1 MKNKLIAIVEEIS
14 FSEDEAKNTNTKEY
28 VHFNCGVILLNFKEL
43 RKQNLYN
50 QINYYNKIT
59 KMLNTFQDNLN
70 FINSK
75 KKIRLTPDFNYIE
88 LINDTCQYDYECL
101 QLYKN
106 IDPTIFHFNETKL
119 NINIGE
125 NSFRKEFFKCY
136 NILKT
141 LQKFYLTIPIV
152 LYSNDGS
159 EPFIYTTMISIL
171 ENIDKKT
178 FYSFDLFVPSNYSI
192 INKNIILNVNG
203 EYKCIYFKILFDIW
217 KKHLKI

>member
-14 FSEDEAKNTNTKEY
+14 FSEDKAKNTNTKGY

-50 QINYYNKIT
+50 QINYYNKRT

-75 KKIRLTPDFNYIE
+75 KKIK
-88 LINDTCQYDYECL
+88 LINDTCQYDYEYL

-119 NINIGE
+119 NIN
-125 NSFRKEFFKCY
+125 K
-136 NILKT
+136 LKIHT
-141 LQKFYLTIPIV
+141 
-152 LYSNDGS
+152 G
-159 EPFIYTTMISIL
+159 
-171 ENIDKKT
+171 
-178 FYSFDLFVPSNYSI
+178 
-192 INKNIILNVNG
+192 KNFLNV
-203 EYKCIYFKILFDIW
+203 IIF
-217 KKHLKI
+217 